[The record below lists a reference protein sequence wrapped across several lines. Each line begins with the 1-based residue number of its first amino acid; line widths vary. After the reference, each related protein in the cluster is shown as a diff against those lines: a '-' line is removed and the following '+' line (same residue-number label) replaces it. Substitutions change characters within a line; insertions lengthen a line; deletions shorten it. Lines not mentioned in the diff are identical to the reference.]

1 LERGPV
7 RTGRIPSMRF
17 HSASLSSCRRTVSV
31 DHTQSRLANPIRNS
45 KVQPRSRP
53 LPDVADLVIRDTP

>member
-17 HSASLSSCRRTVSV
+17 HSASLSSCRRTVTV
-31 DHTQSRLANPIRNS
+31 DHTQRRLANPIRNS
-45 KVQPRSRP
+45 VVPPRSRS
-53 LPDVADLVIRDTP
+53 LPNVADLEIRDTP